1 VSAKRRN
8 PGAEAVTVKGWWPAY
23 RWLLLRRAAQFG
35 ILVLFLLGP
44 LAGIWIVKGNINA
57 SMVLDFV
64 PLNDPFVLLQSLAAG
79 HAPELT
85 AITGA
90 LIIVALYLLVGGR
103 AYCAWVCPV
112 NIVTDTAQWLRRR
125 LRLKGAAKL
134 SAATRYWILAT
145 SLVVSL
151 ITGVIAWELVNPVS
165 MTYRG
170 LVFGM
175 GAAWLVVLAIFLFDL
190 LVSERGWC
198 GALCPVGAFYSILG
212 RFSIARVSAVNREQ
226 CNDCT
231 DCLKVCPE
239 PHVLKLPVYGADKG
253 ASPIVL
259 SPNCTNC
266 GRCIDVCTEDVFCF
280 TTRFE
285 KTHNPI
291 STLAEETPS

>member
-1 VSAKRRN
+1 VA
-8 PGAEAVTVKGWWPAY
+8 VKGWWSAY
-23 RWLLLRRAAQFG
+23 RWLILRRFVQLG
-35 ILVLFLLGP
+35 ILALFLLGP
-44 LAGIWIVKGNINA
+44 LAGVWIVQGNINA
-57 SMVLDFV
+57 SMVLGLV
-64 PLNDPFVLLQSLAAG
+64 PLNDPFVLLQSFVAG
-79 HAPELT
+79 HLPEMT

-90 LIIVALYLLVGGR
+90 LIVIAIYLLVGGR

-112 NIVTDTAQWLRRR
+112 NIVTDTAHWLKRR
-125 LRLKGAAKL
+125 LRIKGSARL
-134 SAATRYWILAT
+134 SATTRYWLLGTA
-145 SLVVSL
+145 LVVSAV
-151 ITGVIAWELVNPVS
+151 TGVIAWELVNPVS

-198 GALCPVGAFYSILG
+198 GAF
-212 RFSIARVSAVNREQ
+212 
-226 CNDCT
+226 
-231 DCLKVCPE
+231 
-239 PHVLKLPVYGADKG
+239 PVYGAETG

-266 GRCIDVCTEDVFCF
+266 GRCIDVCTEDVFRF

-291 STLAEETPS
+291 PTLAEETPS

>member
-1 VSAKRRN
+1 MSAKRRN
-8 PGAEAVTVKGWWPAY
+8 PGVEAVTVKGWWPAY
-23 RWLLLRRAAQFG
+23 RWLLLRRSMQFG
-35 ILVLFLLGP
+35 ILALFLLGP

-57 SMVLDFV
+57 SMVLDVV

-79 HAPELT
+79 HLPELT

-125 LRLKGAAKL
+125 LRLKGAAKP
-134 SAATRYWILAT
+134 SASIRYWLLAT
-145 SLVVSL
+145 ALAVSA

-175 GAAWLVVLAIFLFDL
+175 GAAWLVVVAIFFFDL

-212 RFSIARVSAVNREQ
+212 KMSLLRVSAVRREQ
-226 CNDCT
+226 CT
-231 DCLKVCPE
+231 DCLDCYTVCPE
-239 PHVLKLPVYGADKG
+239 PQVIRPALKGDKDQ
-253 ASPIVL
+253 SSVIL
-259 SPNCTNC
+259 SGNCTNC
-266 GRCIDVCTEDVFCF
+266 GRCIDICPHEVFQF
-280 TTRFE
+280 SKRF
-285 KTHNPI
+285 
-291 STLAEETPS
+291 